1 MKVVRRIVRWNGA
14 NKVIVVSGRLGL
26 VFMKTPILAGALLL
40 ITAGLGQAAD
50 MPLKAPPAPPPLP
63 PPPVFNWTGFYVG
76 ADIGAA
82 WGSSTTSSPLAN
94 NPGCFITI
102 LPCYLPSVVADI
114 NNQSAQRQSS
124 SSVLGGIE
132 AGYNLQLGYF
142 VVGGETDI
150 SLYRLHGNSFA
161 SAPFTGYTVPAGGPA
176 PSYYNDVNSN
186 WLFTAR
192 GRLGFTPM
200 TNLLVYGTG
209 GVAVTNLRHEAQY
222 NEGIF
227 PGTSVGTEAST
238 SSGTV
243 TGAVYGGG
251 LEWAWTNNWLVKA
264 EYLHVNFGSVAS
276 APSPVVAVTGSFF
289 THTAS
294 LNADIL
300 RFGIDYKFW

>member
-1 MKVVRRIVRWNGA
+1 
-14 NKVIVVSGRLGL
+14 
-26 VFMKTPILAGALLL
+26 MKTPILASALLL
-40 ITAGLGQAAD
+40 MTASLSRAAD
-50 MPLKAPPAPPPLP
+50 MPLKAPPPP
-63 PPPVFNWTGFYVG
+63 PPPVFNWTGLYVG
-76 ADIGAA
+76 ADIGGA
-82 WGSSTTSSPLAN
+82 WGRSTTSSPLTN
-94 NPGCFITI
+94 DPGCFVTI
-102 LPCYLPSVVADI
+102 LPCYLPSALTDI
-114 NNQSAQRQSS
+114 NSQSAQRQSS
-124 SSVLGGIE
+124 SSVIGGFE

-150 SLYRLHGNSFA
+150 SLYRMHGNNLA
-161 SAPFTGYTVPAGGPA
+161 SAPFTGYPVQARGTT
-176 PSYYNDVNSN
+176 PSYYNEVNSD

-209 GVAVTNLRHEAQY
+209 GVAITNLRHGTQY

-227 PGTSVGTEAST
+227 PGTSAGTETST

-264 EYLHVNFGSVAS
+264 EYLHVNFGSVTS
-276 APSPVVAVTGSFF
+276 APSPVMVLGAASGSVF
-289 THTAS
+289 THNAS

-300 RFGIDYKFW
+300 RFGVDYKFW